1 MDADGSIDCISCVD
15 GPSPSSSMFLFSWPL
30 PLAAAWFLLIAVK
43 SKDFRMRGA
52 HKLLEASPIPLVSL
66 LAVCSCFSYTWESGR
81 QAGEEG
87 EMEPS

>member
-1 MDADGSIDCISCVD
+1 
-15 GPSPSSSMFLFSWPL
+15 
-30 PLAAAWFLLIAVK
+30 
-43 SKDFRMRGA
+43 MRGA